1 MINNWQLL
9 VLVLLFLAAIGW
21 GAASITI
28 AIREQTK
35 TINKVVEHLHG
46 IYRTTVRI
54 EETLPRF

>member
-9 VLVLLFLAAIGW
+9 VLVFLFLAAIGW
-21 GAASITI
+21 SAASITI

-35 TINKVVEHLHG
+35 AINKVVEHLHG
-46 IYRTTVRI
+46 ISRTTVRI